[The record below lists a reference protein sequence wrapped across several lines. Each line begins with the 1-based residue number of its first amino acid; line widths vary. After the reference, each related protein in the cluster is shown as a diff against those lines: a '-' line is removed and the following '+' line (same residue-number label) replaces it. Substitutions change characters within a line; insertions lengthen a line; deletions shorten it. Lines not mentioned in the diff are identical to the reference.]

1 MFYIS
6 EIYDRHI
13 SRNSSIRM
21 MIVSDGDR
29 INLWLEYFQY
39 IYRFTKYRYMKEN
52 VLQDFLRF
60 ESSIRLDILANLF
73 FSYLKNNFFILYL
86 RYFSIKFR

>member
-1 MFYIS
+1 
-6 EIYDRHI
+6 
-13 SRNSSIRM
+13 
-21 MIVSDGDR
+21 
-29 INLWLEYFQY
+29 
-39 IYRFTKYRYMKEN
+39 MKEN
-52 VLQDFLRF
+52 VLQDILRF